1 MAKLCAPIRDEAI
14 QKLRQETDVVDVF
27 CGVAETLDLMKL
39 DMANYTIQ
47 MIRPTIVKQ
56 VSQCRILCFKHPV

>member
-1 MAKLCAPIRDEAI
+1 MGKLCAPVRDEAI
-14 QKLRQETDVVDVF
+14 RKLKRETDVVSVF

-47 MIRPTIVKQ
+47 MIRPTIMKQ
-56 VSQCRILCFKHPV
+56 VS